1 MKQHTKSAAR
11 ESQAKRRAK
20 PTGAGKLMNL
30 LPAALLSISFL
41 VGHAEAQVTKQTVDV
56 VGQGPGGPVVSMN
69 GATLRRSATGL
80 TASLRMPTPAP
91 GPGTYDYPPPNV
103 FQSEVFEGHPEVF
116 TLWLFAFN
124 APEECLSIPCELAD
138 FQAGRGMGGAF
149 GIAGHPVGGPHLR
162 LTGHVTINSTPFGGV
177 PLSEPRTAEVHLAVA
192 PHGALQPDVMPNQ
205 IKTPIGTP
213 DHWWLAFFLVD

>member
-1 MKQHTKSAAR
+1 MKQRTK
-11 ESQAKRRAK
+11 
-20 PTGAGKLMNL
+20 TGAHGSQSRPAKGSASARKLKL
-30 LPAALLSISFL
+30 LPLAILLVTGFL
-41 VGHAEAQVTKQTVDV
+41 LGLAQAQVTKKTVGV
-56 VGQGPGGPVVSMN
+56 IGQGPGGPVVSMN
-69 GATLRRSATGL
+69 GATLRRSDTGL

-91 GPGTYDYPPPNV
+91 GTYDYPPPNM

-124 APEECLSIPCELAD
+124 DPEDCLSIPCDLGD